1 MLIIRETTGSDLGP
15 ETGYPDRF
23 FMLFPSSFVANTC
36 EKPEIRPRSTFS
48 VKPF

>member
-23 FMLFPSSFVANTC
+23 FMLFPSPSWQIHARNLKFDHDLHF
-36 EKPEIRPRSTFS
+36 P
-48 VKPF
+48 